1 MKKTRL
7 NRKGKQV
14 VMALCII
21 MIMILMLIIFVGIK
35 LYQKY
40 SPSKERMAY
49 QDYFEMQNEDEVLVY
64 MNDEIL
70 KINDEKLNVLYED
83 GKCYLPQDYVE
94 TNLNCR
100 FYYDKV
106 TDGIIFSVPDDM
118 YYFTADATAY
128 TTMNGQSAQTEY
140 VVVRRVNDEFYIA
153 LDYIK
158 EHTDINYRFYENP
171 KRLFMWTEY
180 LEKTYAL
187 LLKDTPIR
195 FRGGIKSPI
204 IADGLENQEVEV
216 LQDLEDWI
224 EVRTEDGYLGYVTAK
239 AVDDT
244 FSRTEASTFVDVEA
258 PQATTFNGKINLVF
272 QAIGSAAYGEAVKEA
287 MASTSGVNVVS
298 PTWYKLS
305 GGEGDLSSYANA
317 DYVRACHSMNMQV
330 WALVDDFDVTPEE
343 RLAVLSDKNA
353 RGRVINKLISEAA
366 SYGFDGINLD
376 FENINSDTATHYLQ
390 FVRELSFVCRQN
402 GIILSIDNYVPKEYN
417 SHYNRKEQA
426 FWIDYFIIM
435 GYDEHWKG
443 SQEAGPVASIGFVEE
458 GIVKTLEE
466 VPADKVINAMPYYV
480 RVWTETK
487 NTDGTISMSTRD
499 LGMEAAKEQLDRNNV
514 PIVWDETTA
523 LYYGSYEDGNTTV
536 KIWLETEHSIEEKM
550 KLYKNYGI
558 AGVAGWRL
566 GLEKKAVWSVIASY
580 LN

>member
-21 MIMILMLIIFVGIK
+21 MIMILMLVVFVGIK
-35 LYQKY
+35 LYEKY
-40 SPSKERMAY
+40 SPTKERMAY
-49 QDYFEMQNEDEVLVY
+49 RDYFEMQNEDQLLVY
-64 MNDEIL
+64 MNDEVL
-70 KINDEKLNVLYED
+70 KVNDEKLDVLYEE
-83 GKCYLPQDYVE
+83 GRCYLPQEYVE
-94 TNLNCR
+94 VYLNCR
-100 FYYDKV
+100 FYRDEV
-106 TDGIIFSVPDDM
+106 MDCIIFSVPDDM
-118 YYFTADATAY
+118 YYFTADTAEY
-128 TTMNGQSAQTEY
+128 TTMYGETSRTDYA
-140 VVVRRVNDEFYIA
+140 VVKRVNDEFYIA

-180 LEKTYAL
+180 VEKTYAL
-187 LLKDTPIR
+187 LNRDTAIR

-204 IADGLENQEVEV
+204 ITDGVENQEVEV

-239 AVDDT
+239 AVGET
-244 FSRTEASTFVDVEA
+244 YKRTAESTFVE
-258 PQATTFNGKINLVF
+258 PQAPKATVFNGKINLVF

-287 MASTSGVNVVS
+287 MSSTSGVNVVS

-305 GGEGDLSSYANA
+305 GGEGNLSSYANA

-330 WALVDDFDVTPEE
+330 WALVDDFDVTAEE

-353 RGRVINKLISEAA
+353 RTRVINRLISEAE
-366 SYGFDGINLD
+366 SYNFDGINLD
-376 FENINSDTATHYLQ
+376 FENINSDTASHYLQ
-390 FVRELSFVCRQN
+390 FIRELSFECRKR
-402 GIILSIDNYVPKEYN
+402 GIILSIDNYVPREYN

-435 GYDEHWKG
+435 GYDEFWKG
-443 SQEAGPVASIGFVEE
+443 SQEAGPVASIGFVED

-466 VPADKVINAMPYYV
+466 VPAEKVINAMPYYV

-487 NTDGTISMSTRD
+487 NTDGTVSMSTRD
-499 LGMEAAKEQLDRNNV
+499 LGMEAAKDQLDRNNV
-514 PIVWDETTA
+514 PIVWDETVA

-536 KIWLETEHSIEEKM
+536 KIWLETERSIEEKM

-566 GLEKKAVWSVIASY
+566 GLEKKAVWSVIGSY